1 MRIRADVLAA
11 ARAYVEGTEPEVVA
25 MGAHSLPHSG
35 RWPFRRLLWLLV
47 GLIAAAAIAIA
58 LDRTVFSG
66 TQAVSSAPKDVET
79 NVRALVSGSIPGAM
93 LFVRQGD
100 RSYTVTAG
108 YADKARRTPMRA
120 GDVFPIGSTTKTYT
134 AVLVMRLV
142 AQGKVAL
149 DAPVSKY
156 LPGLLPDGKRI
167 TIRQLLSHT
176 SGLDDFASDTRFV
189 APYLQGNFGYA
200 WTPRQMVAFA
210 ASKPRAFAPGT
221 KFAYSNTNYI
231 VLALLAERVGE
242 QVLRPAAG
250 RLHLRTAQAQPH
262 EPAGEQQDLA
272 GRPRLR
278 RLGRPGQGRRCGSR
292 RQRRR

>member
-1 MRIRADVLAA
+1 
-11 ARAYVEGTEPEVVA
+11 
-25 MGAHSLPHSG
+25 MGAHSLPRKG
-35 RWPFRRLLWLLV
+35 RWPSRRLLWFPV
-47 GLIAAAAIAIA
+47 GLIAAAGILLA

-66 TQAVSSAPKDVET
+66 SHAVSSAPKDLQS
-79 NVRALVSGSIPGAM
+79 NLRALVSGSVPGAV

-167 TIRQLLSHT
+167 TIRQRRSAPPAGVPGGTAAPSPATT
-176 SGLDDFASDTRFV
+176 SCRS
-189 APYLQGNFGYA
+189 
-200 WTPRQMVAFA
+200 
-210 ASKPRAFAPGT
+210 
-221 KFAYSNTNYI
+221 
-231 VLALLAERVGE
+231 
-242 QVLRPAAG
+242 QVLTAPAK
-250 RLHLRTAQAQPH
+250 PF
-262 EPAGEQQDLA
+262 
-272 GRPRLR
+272 
-278 RLGRPGQGRRCGSR
+278 CS
-292 RQRRR
+292 